1 MLVCDLCVIPKFIVL
16 VFIFFCF
23 YGIKNYFLSLHLMH
37 KQDKKHKIM
46 LGLKHSVYVVWN
58 RMDYFLYGSSGF
70 TAVGLIMLYAEI
82 LFHLLF

>member
-1 MLVCDLCVIPKFIVL
+1 MLFCDLCVIPIFIVL
-16 VFIFFCF
+16 VFIFFCC
-23 YGIKNYFLSLHLMH
+23 YRTKNSFLSLHLMH
-37 KQDKKHKIM
+37 KQDEKHKIM

-70 TAVGLIMLYAEI
+70 TGVGLIMLYTEI

>member
-1 MLVCDLCVIPKFIVL
+1 
-16 VFIFFCF
+16 
-23 YGIKNYFLSLHLMH
+23 MH

-82 LFHLLF
+82 LFHLLFWFYKDFIEKRLIPNSKDVAERFLWLQ